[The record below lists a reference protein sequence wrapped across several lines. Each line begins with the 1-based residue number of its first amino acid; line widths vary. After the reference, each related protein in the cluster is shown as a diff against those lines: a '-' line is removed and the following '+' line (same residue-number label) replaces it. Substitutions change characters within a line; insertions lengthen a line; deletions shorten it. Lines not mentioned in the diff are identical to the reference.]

1 MKTADFRFS
10 LRRLSRSP
18 GFSITVILLLGL
30 AFAANAGVFSVIY
43 GLLYKPL
50 PFAQSERLVELD
62 TRLMGLSFNTGV
74 SAPYLLELA
83 QHAKTL
89 QGISGYREESATL
102 QDETGLPIVSL
113 HASRL
118 QPSAFTLLGAQ
129 ATAGRLFG
137 DEDTATGAAASAIV
151 SADYARL
158 HYASTAAAIGA
169 RIRLEG
175 TDFRIVG
182 VLPGDFHFP
191 SRNTE
196 VWLPLAFSEQE
207 RALQRSS
214 TFNGLRAI
222 ARLAPDQTPAA
233 VTREITMLANGMEQ
247 LKEAFA
253 TAGLQIRV
261 LPLRTLW
268 LGDRRPALELMLL
281 AVLMVLLVTTANVC
295 NLFIARLFGRQHE
308 AALLDALGAGP
319 RQRLRQTF
327 AEALLLC
334 ASAAVLGFALLP
346 GGLILLRHF
355 DLLPSDAPQAIGI
368 DTPTLL
374 FVAALAML
382 IAITMA
388 ACSLWFKRTDLHEAL
403 KQGGLR
409 HTASRS
415 AQRARATLIMTQ
427 IAMTA
432 ALLTATGLLLRSSQR
447 LLAEDVGFDR
457 DHLVFAHPDAF
468 MSTRGDAQHAL
479 LHSMVERARALPGV
493 THVGVGSMAPFSSSA
508 SVNNFTPPDHE
519 DIQPQPSAYRA
530 LVDAEYFAALGA
542 PILRGRAFTAEET
555 RSKSPV
561 AIVDQTFVDRYLGA
575 RDPIGQRLRVGIN
588 DGSNTDNTMR
598 ELTIVGVTAT
608 VKQKA
613 LDEAADRVFIYQPDD
628 APPEPALL
636 LRTQIAPETLVQPL
650 EHLFRELAPLAP
662 GGEIISMRSRIYDT
676 LRDRER
682 LNTLLQ
688 LLGLI
693 ALGLASVGLYAVLA
707 YTVRQRSTEF
717 GVRMALGASAAQ
729 LQCAVIGQGLRWVG
743 GGLLLGAPLAWAL
756 VVTLSSRLYRTG
768 PFDPPTL
775 IVIVLLLGSIGLAAC
790 WWPARRAAHTDPV
803 VALRNE

>member
-1 MKTADFRFS
+1 MKTADFRFA

-62 TRLMGLSFNTGV
+62 TRLMGLSFNAGV

-89 QGISGYREESATL
+89 QGVSGYREEIPLL
-102 QDETGLPIVSL
+102 QDDAGRPIVSL

-118 QPSAFTLLGAQ
+118 QPSVFTLLGAQ
-129 ATAGRLFG
+129 AAAGRLLG
-137 DEDTATGAAASAIV
+137 DEDTATGAAASLLV
-151 SADYARL
+151 SADYARA
-158 HYASTAAAIGA
+158 HYANTTAAIGA
-169 RIRLEG
+169 RMRLEG

-182 VLPGDFHFP
+182 VLPDDFHFP

-207 RALQRSS
+207 RAAQRGT

-222 ARLAPDQTPAA
+222 ARLAPEQTLAA
-233 VTREITMLANGMEQ
+233 ATSEITTLANGMEA

-253 TAGLQIRV
+253 TAGLQIRA

-281 AVLMVLLVTTANVC
+281 AVMMVLLVTTANVC

-319 RQRLRQTF
+319 WQRLRQTF

-334 ASAAVLGFALLP
+334 ASAAMLGFALLP
-346 GGLILLRHF
+346 GSLILLRHF
-355 DLLPSDAPQAIGI
+355 DLLPNDAPQAIGI
-368 DTPTLL
+368 DLATLL
-374 FVAALAML
+374 FVAALATL
-382 IAITMA
+382 IATAMA
-388 ACSLWFKRTDLHEAL
+388 ACDLWFKRTDLHEGL

-409 HTASRS
+409 HTASRG
-415 AQRARATLIMTQ
+415 AQRARATLIMAQ

-457 DHLVFAHPDAF
+457 DHLVFAHPDVL
-468 MSTRGDAQHAL
+468 MSSHGDAQKTL
-479 LHSMVERARALPGV
+479 LHSLVERARALPGV
-493 THVGVGSMAPFSSSA
+493 THVGVGNMTPFGSGA
-508 SVNNFTPPDHE
+508 SVNSFTPPDHE
-519 DIQPQPSAYRA
+519 DIQPQPAAYHA

-542 PILRGRAFTAEET
+542 PIVRGRAFTADEA
-555 RSKSPV
+555 RAKSPV
-561 AIVDQTFVDRYLGA
+561 AIVDQTFVDRYLDG
-575 RDPIGQRLRVGIN
+575 RDPIGQRLRVGID
-588 DGSNTDNTMR
+588 DGSNNDSAMR
-598 ELTIVGVTAT
+598 ELTIVGIAAT

-613 LDEAADRVFIYQPDD
+613 LDETADRVFIYQPDA
-628 APPEPALL
+628 APPEPTLL
-636 LRTQIAPETLVQPL
+636 LRTQIAPETLLQPL
-650 EHLFRELAPLAP
+650 EHLLKELAPLAP
-662 GGEIISMRSRIYDT
+662 GGEIISMRSRIADT

-717 GVRMALGASAAQ
+717 GIRMALGASSAQ
-729 LQCAVIGQGLRWVG
+729 LQRAVIGQGLRWVG

-756 VVTLSSRLYRTG
+756 VVTLSSRLYRIG

-775 IVIVLLLGSIGLAAC
+775 IVIVLMLGSIGLAAC
-790 WWPARRAAHTDPV
+790 WWPASRAASTDPM